1 MTSKD
6 AAIIFKNDYLSCLE
20 LIKENYRENDPSRLK
35 PSIFYQKCI
44 VFEKK
49 IGRASCRER
58 VLAIV

>member
-44 VFEKK
+44 VFEKSVNEK
-49 IGRASCRER
+49 RNNFS
-58 VLAIV
+58 VQP